1 MRRSTKH
8 GLVTLPWSSATERT
22 AVRFERSQMT
32 ENETPSEAQ
41 PDAFDDEQLM
51 SLVRQG
57 KQP

>member
-1 MRRSTKH
+1 
-8 GLVTLPWSSATERT
+8 
-22 AVRFERSQMT
+22 MT